1 LYRPRRATFDA
12 RGVERCG
19 VDLVAVW
26 WEVLL
31 HRRCKRSVIE
41 ITNRAISPSFWKTD
55 VILVFRAIMISS
67 ARRATI
73 PLPLAAARGAG

>member
-1 LYRPRRATFDA
+1 LR
-12 RGVERCG
+12 
-19 VDLVAVW
+19 
-26 WEVLL
+26 
-31 HRRCKRSVIE
+31 RRCKRSVIE
-41 ITNRAISPSFWKTD
+41 ITNQAISPSFWKTD